1 MNVILG
7 KIVGVYG
14 VKGKVKV
21 FSETRPREQIFAY
34 SPWLLDKEG
43 AHLEA
48 SILSSGA
55 QGKGLVAQL
64 EGIDNRDAAEKLV
77 GAVIS
82 CPADRLPELATG
94 EYYWSQLQGARVV
107 NQDAVE
113 LGRVDHLFETGA
125 NDVMVVQGER
135 QHLIP
140 FTRDAV
146 LEVDLEH
153 GLIRVD
159 WDPAF

>member
-1 MNVILG
+1 MLRTLIIAVFLSNVAAAQNNEHSTIERIDYFSSENIL
-7 KIVGVYG
+7 K
-14 VKGKVKV
+14 
-21 FSETRPREQIFAY
+21 FA
-34 SPWLLDKEG
+34 
-43 AHLEA
+43 
-48 SILSSGA
+48 
-55 QGKGLVAQL
+55 
-64 EGIDNRDAAEKLV
+64 
-77 GAVIS
+77 
-82 CPADRLPELATG
+82 
-94 EYYWSQLQGARVV
+94 
-107 NQDAVE
+107 
-113 LGRVDHLFETGA
+113 DHLFETGA